1 MKDSARKISRET
13 IARLSTEELYRI
25 LRNSVEAPEYSV
37 DTDTLLEILE
47 VVEQREKEAGNLTD
61 VDAAWERFQTIYAVP
76 EMEGCELY
84 SSEIDSS
91 SNQETDSKPEAKP
104 SGRFRHGWKRALL
117 IAAIIAVLFGVA
129 VQAAGGDFFGALARW
144 TDDVFGFTLDASAA
158 EVGVPVAED
167 IGETD
172 FPVPWEILPALRP
185 ERFTLTAKVIEVS
198 HSTDYVSLAY
208 KDGEDI
214 LYLLAHTFPVSGDFD
229 NLLFEKDREN
239 VETFS
244 QDGITYYVLNNLE
257 YQAVIWTSGRYIGAI
272 HGQITNS
279 ELTTMLNTIGG

>member
-185 ERFTLTAKVIEVS
+185 ERFTLESIKHECSATA
-198 HSTDYVSLAY
+198 DYINLTYQDS
-208 KDGEDI
+208 DTR
-214 LYLLAHTFPVSGDFD
+214 LYLMIHTFPSAEDAE
-229 NLLFEKDREN
+229 NLLFEKDSK
-239 VETFS
+239 VVDSFS
-244 QDGITYYVLNNLE
+244 RGGITYYTLNNLN
-257 YQAVIWTSGRYIGAI
+257 YKTVVWLSGCYVCAI
-272 HGQITNS
+272 YGQVTDS
-279 ELTTMLNTIGG
+279 ELSNMLNSIGG

>member
-185 ERFTLTAKVIEVS
+185 ERFVFKELSQRYANTANCINLT
-198 HSTDYVSLAY
+198 Y
-208 KDGEDI
+208 EDSDDR
-214 LYLLAHTFPVSGDFD
+214 LYLTVLSFTSLSDMETA
-229 NLLFEKDREN
+229 LFEKDKAN
-239 VETFS
+239 VQTS
-244 QDGITYYVLNNLE
+244 SNNGITFYIYTKHEYHTFAWVQGNYVE
-257 YQAVIWTSGRYIGAI
+257 
-272 HGQITNS
+272 
-279 ELTTMLNTIGG
+279 

>member
-185 ERFTLTAKVIEVS
+185 ERFTLTEIKTT
-198 HSTDYVSLAY
+198 STDVMDYILLTY
-208 KDGEDI
+208 QDDEHL
-214 LYLLAHTFPVSGDFD
+214 LYLTAHTFLSPANIESI
-229 NLLFEKDREN
+229 LFEKDRTN
-239 VETFS
+239 VETWS
-244 QDGITYYVLNNLE
+244 EDGITFYILRNLE
-257 YQAVIWTSGRYIGAI
+257 YQTVAWVSGNYVGAV
-272 HGQITNS
+272 HGQITDT
-279 ELTTMLNTIGG
+279 ELGNMLNSIGG

>member
-84 SSEIDSS
+84 SSEIESS

-117 IAAIIAVLFGVA
+117 IAAIIAALFGVA

-144 TDDVFGFTLDASAA
+144 TDDVFGFTLDASDA
-158 EVGVPVAED
+158 EVGAPVAED

-172 FPVPWEILPALRP
+172 FPVPWEILPARRP
-185 ERFTLTAKVIEVS
+185 ERFSFQGMKTSSNDSINYIGLT
-198 HSTDYVSLAY
+198 YR
-208 KDGEDI
+208 DGEN
-214 LYLLAHTFPVSGDFD
+214 LLHLTAHTFLIPEDIESI
-229 NLLFEKDREN
+229 LFEKDLEN
-239 VETFS
+239 VETWS
-244 QDGITYYVLNNLE
+244 EDGIAYFLLRNLE
-257 YQAVIWTSGRYIGAI
+257 YQTVTWVSGHYIGTI
-272 HGQITNS
+272 HGQVTDS
-279 ELTTMLNTIGG
+279 ELINMLNSIGG

>member
-172 FPVPWEILPALRP
+172 FPVPWEILPARRP
-185 ERFTLTAKVIEVS
+185 ERFTLERVNIISKEPMECINL
-198 HSTDYVSLAY
+198 YY
-208 KDGEDI
+208 QDGEETLHI
-214 LYLLAHTFPVSGDFD
+214 LMYSFLPQEGLES
-229 NLLFEKDREN
+229 LSFEKDLAN
-239 VETFS
+239 VEKWSEGNITF
-244 QDGITYYVLNNLE
+244 YLLNNLE
-257 YQAVIWTSGRYIGAI
+257 FRTVIWMNGDYVGAI
-272 HGQITNS
+272 HGQITDAEFIN
-279 ELTTMLNTIGG
+279 MLNSIGG

>member
-84 SSEIDSS
+84 SSEIESS

-104 SGRFRHGWKRALL
+104 SGRFRHETGKKF
-117 IAAIIAVLFGVA
+117 V
-129 VQAAGGDFFGALARW
+129 DF
-144 TDDVFGFTLDASAA
+144 S
-158 EVGVPVAED
+158 
-167 IGETD
+167 
-172 FPVPWEILPALRP
+172 
-185 ERFTLTAKVIEVS
+185 VIS
-198 HSTDYVSLAY
+198 
-208 KDGEDI
+208 
-214 LYLLAHTFPVSGDFD
+214 P
-229 NLLFEKDREN
+229 
-239 VETFS
+239 
-244 QDGITYYVLNNLE
+244 
-257 YQAVIWTSGRYIGAI
+257 
-272 HGQITNS
+272 
-279 ELTTMLNTIGG
+279 

>member
-185 ERFTLTAKVIEVS
+185 ERFTLE
-198 HSTDYVSLAY
+198 HLRHDSTYTSDYLSFNY
-208 KDGEDI
+208 RDGNEN
-214 LYLLAHTFPVSGDFD
+214 LYIIAQTFPSTEDVE
-229 NLLFEKDREN
+229 NLLFEKDNEN
-239 VETFS
+239 VETFT
-244 QDGITYYVLNNLE
+244 QNGITFYTLNNLE
-257 YQAVIWTSGRYIGAI
+257 FQTVIWINNRYIGAI
-272 HGQITNS
+272 HGQITDS
-279 ELTTMLNTIGG
+279 ELSDMLDSIGG

>member
-185 ERFTLTAKVIEVS
+185 ERFVFKELSQRYANTANCINLT
-198 HSTDYVSLAY
+198 Y
-208 KDGEDI
+208 EDSDDR
-214 LYLLAHTFPVSGDFD
+214 LYLTVLSFTSLSDMETA
-229 NLLFEKDREN
+229 LFEKDKAN
-239 VETFS
+239 VQTWS
-244 QDGITYYVLNNLE
+244 NNGITFYIYTNLE
-257 YQAVIWTSGRYIGAI
+257 YQTVAWVKGNYVGSI
-272 HGQITNS
+272 HGHITDT
-279 ELTTMLNTIGG
+279 ELTNMLNSIGG